1 MNQQNNTQP
10 KLLRAVS
17 RWELVGIAFNDVLG
31 SGVYLLPAAAAALL
45 GAASI
50 WAVLIAGIAVGLLV
64 LCFAEAASYFDEEGS
79 AYLYTREAFGDFV
92 GFEVGWMTW
101 LARVSSV
108 ASLSAGFA
116 LAVSFLWPAAI
127 QGWTRALVITV
138 PLVLLTW
145 INVVGVKPGARL
157 AASLT
162 VIKLLPLFFFI
173 IVGFFAIDTS
183 LLKGITDIPSLDRLG
198 EAALLLLFAYA
209 GFENTAA
216 AAGEYKN
223 PKRDIPFAL
232 IMMIVCL
239 TIIYTLV
246 QLVALGTLPDI
257 AGVKSPLAA
266 SAEKFAGAGAAL
278 LMSIAAMISIE
289 GNIGNTTLTGPR
301 YLFALAKDGYGPSLM
316 ARINPKYHSP
326 DAAIITQ
333 STIALILALSGS
345 FVALAMLSIIARM
358 STYIGAVASIPV
370 LRKKFSTGQDAF
382 RLPGGYIIPLAALA
396 ISFIFLASASLN
408 NLFAGIAA
416 LLIGAVV
423 YRLRRKTAK
432 DE

>member
-1 MNQQNNTQP
+1 
-10 KLLRAVS
+10 
-17 RWELVGIAFNDVLG
+17 
-31 SGVYLLPAAAAALL
+31 
-45 GAASI
+45 
-50 WAVLIAGIAVGLLV
+50 
-64 LCFAEAASYFDEEGS
+64 
-79 AYLYTREAFGDFV
+79 
-92 GFEVGWMTW
+92 
-101 LARVSSV
+101 
-108 ASLSAGFA
+108 
-116 LAVSFLWPAAI
+116 
-127 QGWTRALVITV
+127 
-138 PLVLLTW
+138 
-145 INVVGVKPGARL
+145 
-157 AASLT
+157 
-162 VIKLLPLFFFI
+162 
-173 IVGFFAIDTS
+173 
-183 LLKGITDIPSLDRLG
+183 
-198 EAALLLLFAYA
+198 FAYA

-316 ARINPKYHSP
+316 TRINPKYHSP

-345 FVALAMLSIIARM
+345 
-358 STYIGAVASIPV
+358 
-370 LRKKFSTGQDAF
+370 
-382 RLPGGYIIPLAALA
+382 
-396 ISFIFLASASLN
+396 
-408 NLFAGIAA
+408 
-416 LLIGAVV
+416 
-423 YRLRRKTAK
+423 
-432 DE
+432 